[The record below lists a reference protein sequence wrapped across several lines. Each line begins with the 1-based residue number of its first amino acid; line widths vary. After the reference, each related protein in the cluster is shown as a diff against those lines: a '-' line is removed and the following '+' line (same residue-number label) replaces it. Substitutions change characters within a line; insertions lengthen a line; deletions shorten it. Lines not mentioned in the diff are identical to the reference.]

1 MPKPL
6 DIDTLSQMKNF
17 VADRPEFALLAFSMC
32 FNIVLFFL
40 LMRSKDQHLKAIER
54 WLPIVER
61 LSNIVERFKPR
72 SKPRAPESTENQTD
86 ES

>member
-6 DIDTLSQMKNF
+6 DVDTLTQMKNF

-32 FNIVLFFL
+32 FNIVLFFM
-40 LMRSKDQHLKAIER
+40 LMRSKDQHLRAIER

-72 SKPRAPESTENQTD
+72 SRPRAPEATENQTD